1 MGGDAMGGD
10 AMGGGA
16 GGRGLTITAVRGEG
30 YLLATGDQP

>member
-1 MGGDAMGGD
+1 MGGGAMGGD
-10 AMGGGA
+10 AMGA